1 MAVLTEAEVKELSG
15 FKASAA
21 PVTSMYL
28 DVDGARHVR
37 PSDVLQ
43 ELDRLVKTVRRDHGG
58 EQSVAKDLK
67 RIEDLVR
74 SGLDRSHVRGL
85 AVFSCAAEDF
95 WRVVEL
101 PVAVRSQVVVNH
113 SPAIRQLESVLDEY
127 ERFGVLLADKQRAR
141 MFVYELGQLIASDD
155 LFEQLPRS
163 EDDDRSH
170 RKDQNADH
178 VAAVAHAH
186 LKNAAEVAFRVFKER
201 GFERL
206 IVGAPD
212 EIANELESVLH
223 PYLQERLVARCSVR
237 VDAPPDEVRA
247 AALEVEADVERRKEA
262 EVVSTLR
269 AAVGSGNRGVA
280 GLDDTLRALVERRV
294 DVLLVSSSFTAP
306 GWRCGGCGHVAR
318 VGRKCPLC
326 STDMHEV
333 TDVVEEAIEEA
344 LAQSC
349 EVEVC
354 VDNADLDVLG
364 RIGALLRY

>member
-1 MAVLTEAEVKELSG
+1 MAVLTESDVKELAS

-28 DVDGARHVR
+28 DVDGAHHPRQA
-37 PSDVLQ
+37 DVLH
-43 ELDRLVKTVRRDHGG
+43 ELDRLVKSVKRDHGS
-58 EQSVAKDLK
+58 EQSVVKDLK
-67 RIEDLVR
+67 RMEDHVR
-74 SGLDRSHVRGL
+74 SGIDRSHVRGL
-85 AVFSCAAEDF
+85 ALFSCSAEGL

-113 SPAIRQLESVLDEY
+113 TPAIRQLESVLDEY

-141 MFVYELGQLIASDD
+141 MFVYELGALVSSDD

-186 LKNAAEVAFRVFKER
+186 LKHAAEVAFRVFKER

-206 IVGAPD
+206 VIGAPD

-237 VDAPPDEVRA
+237 VDAPEDEVRA

-262 EVVSTLR
+262 EVVERLR

-280 GLDDTLRALVERRV
+280 GLDATLAALVERRV

-306 GWRCGGCGHVAR
+306 GWRCGGCGHVTR
-318 VGRKCPLC
+318 VGRRCPVC
-326 STDMHEV
+326 EAEMHEV
-333 TDVVEEAIEEA
+333 ADVVEEAIEEA